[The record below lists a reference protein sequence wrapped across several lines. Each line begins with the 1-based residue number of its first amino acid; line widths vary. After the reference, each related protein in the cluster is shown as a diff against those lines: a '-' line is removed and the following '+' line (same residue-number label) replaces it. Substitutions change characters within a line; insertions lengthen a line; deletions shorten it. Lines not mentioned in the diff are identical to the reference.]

1 MINKIRILMLLLAVF
16 VAGYA
21 GYSFLSKFE
30 TTSEDIEVRITKE
43 GVDVEIK
50 NFNVVHE
57 NSGRKEWELKA
68 DVAEVNQSTNTT
80 SLSKVE
86 FIYINENDRKFKVYA
101 DSGILQ
107 NETNDLNLEGH
118 VKMVIESA
126 LVRDRFKNK
135 SEPLNQPK
143 P

>member
-1 MINKIRILMLLLAVF
+1 MVNKIRILMLLLALS

-21 GYSFLSKFE
+21 GYSFLSSFE
-30 TTSEDIEVRITKE
+30 TTAEDVEVRITKD

-50 NFNVVHE
+50 KFNVVHE
-57 NSGRKEWELKA
+57 NSERKEWELKA
-68 DVAEVNQSTNTT
+68 DVAQINQSTNTT
-80 SLSKVE
+80 TLSKVE
-86 FIYINENDRKFKVYA
+86 YIYINENDRTFKVYA

-126 LVRDRFKNK
+126 LINDRFKNK
-135 SEPLNQPK
+135 PAAQN
-143 P
+143 

>member
-1 MINKIRILMLLLAVF
+1 MVNKIRILMLLLALF

-21 GYSFLSKFE
+21 GYSFLSSFE
-30 TTSEDIEVRITKE
+30 TAAEDVEVRITKD

-50 NFNVVHE
+50 KFNVVHE
-57 NSGRKEWELKA
+57 NSERKEWELKA
-68 DVAEVNQSTNTT
+68 DVAQINQSTNTT
-80 SLSKVE
+80 TLSKVE
-86 FIYINENDRKFKVYA
+86 YIYINENDRTFKVYA

-126 LVRDRFKNK
+126 LINDRFKNK
-135 SEPLNQPK
+135 PATQN
-143 P
+143 